1 MHVLG
6 MDPVEIVKATLHA
19 GDTPGQIAHVLIED
33 HHLAPIP
40 AIKALRDGGDMTLG
54 EAKEIVHRS
63 LPMDQHSAAE
73 QLSEGADR
81 LRRTDGGRQSVGTSP
96 GRSGMS
102 GVVSCRSCPGGSVRT
117 HRSGNATTTDPAKG
131 AVPVDSALAP

>member
-1 MHVLG
+1 MGGSSEHTAPRLI
-6 MDPVEIVKATLHA
+6 EKSQIVKATLHA

-40 AIKALRDGGDMTLG
+40 AIKALRDGGDMTPG

-73 QLSEGADR
+73 QLSEELIDYVERMADDNRQGLLQADR
-81 LRRTDGGRQSVGTSP
+81 GCRAWSAADPAPGFGENAQIWQRHDHGPRQ
-96 GRSGMS
+96 GRSAG
-102 GVVSCRSCPGGSVRT
+102 
-117 HRSGNATTTDPAKG
+117 
-131 AVPVDSALAP
+131 